1 MVVWGQHKG
10 KWENVTLCAS
20 LSSPTF
26 QSVVWKQWLVP
37 NLTLRKGLGASAW
50 HRGPNPGFGKC
61 FCVTLSQITSRLAV
75 TTDKSLAMTS
85 RPRNSPEFAKAL
97 DTDVPCHAQ
106 SQTHSAFFHPH
117 PSSLPTCSL
126 VPPFPWSSRCDNLD
140 VSLIFGSSSIP
151 FNLCSSP
158 RFPLPEG

>member
-10 KWENVTLCAS
+10 KWENVTLCPS

-61 FCVTLSQITSRLAV
+61 FCVTLSQITSRLTV

-85 RPRNSPEFAKAL
+85 RPRNSLEFAKAL
-97 DTDVPCHAQ
+97 DTDVPCHV
-106 SQTHSAFFHPH
+106 TVPD
-117 PSSLPTCSL
+117 SLCVFPPTPVFPPNLLLGSTVPL
-126 VPPFPWSSRCDNLD
+126 VIQ
-140 VSLIFGSSSIP
+140 V
-151 FNLCSSP
+151 
-158 RFPLPEG
+158 